1 MTTIKALLSGSFFV
15 PWIFPAYLCYMP
27 SIRAI
32 QSVTKTGAITNFSGI
47 AEASRI
53 LKISFSTIRNALR
66 SGQSVQG
73 LRFQYLPDCELVQK
87 TDHEIDEIVARVFA
101 AGRRKKKI

>member
-1 MTTIKALLSGSFFV
+1 MTAGKAFHPGGFFYS
-15 PWIFPAYLCYMP
+15 PQPAAYLCYMP

-47 AEASRI
+47 TEASRT